1 MIGKFLINSVI
12 SHLVGIGH
20 CGSRNLTAESDKDTC
35 ICPDCRTEL
44 HIQEYGRNLEC
55 SECGCKIDVFP
66 DVDLYVDTGFGVI
79 GISFPK
85 DWKNKLWLGMKL
97 LGMHYMKRLIG

>member
-1 MIGKFLINSVI
+1 MV
-12 SHLVGIGH
+12 
-20 CGSRNLTAESDKDTC
+20 TYKDTC
-35 ICPDCRTEL
+35 ACPDCRTEL
-44 HIQEYGRNLEC
+44 DIQEYGRNLEC

-85 DWKNKLWLGMKL
+85 EWKEVTDG
-97 LGMHYMKRLIG
+97 RQE

>member
-1 MIGKFLINSVI
+1 M
-12 SHLVGIGH
+12 
-20 CGSRNLTAESDKDTC
+20 TKDTC

-44 HIQEYGRNLEC
+44 EISEYGRNLKC

-66 DVDLYVDTGFGVI
+66 DVDLSVDTPVGVL

-85 DWKNKLWLGMKL
+85 EWKEKPWKMYCIK
-97 LGMHYMKRLIG
+97 KLIG